1 VVKITTK
8 FFLFFPAIEL
18 LFCYINFSMAQFNS
32 HEIKIYL
39 KEIQKHMEIL
49 FIIGAAIVALVLLGV
64 LITTCYVKAIP
75 TEAVVVTGAFH
86 KEPKFV
92 TGRGVL
98 VLPFIQRADRLIMK
112 VLKLDV
118 KTPQTG
124 VKTAEG
130 VPLWIDSVVTVQ
142 VYNKNSTVTD
152 KELAESG
159 YKTREEFISSRQRAA
174 ITNFL
179 GTNEMDIN
187 NKVNDMLQGNLRE
200 IVAEMSVMDVLT
212 KRKEFA
218 ARVMENARPDL
229 AKVGLEVVTFNIQ
242 DVQDAVDGCGKKHGV
257 VEAIGT
263 QREMEIMRDAEQSK
277 AAAKRDIEIAR
288 AEAERE
294 AAEKRAVS
302 ETLISEAKTKQSLRE
317 SELKAQADKAAED
330 ARAAGLIRQQEQE
343 KLRREAEAEVQ
354 IAAETKE
361 IERAEKQA
369 EVEQRR
375 LDAEVRKR
383 ADAAKYQEQMKADA
397 QRYAQEQAAA
407 AAKKQRELEA
417 ESRLFEIAKES
428 ESKKIAAEAE
438 LEAAMK
444 RAQAIEAEGRAEAA
458 AIEAKGLA
466 EAQAIDKRAEAMQK
480 YGEAAKLEMMYNVL
494 PQVAQALASVLSGA
508 DNVTIYGADAAGNLM
523 SNMTQSMNQFMNA
536 MADGTGKEMDMNAL
550 AGAMLGSKL
559 ASGNKVVDAA
569 HVEE

>member
-1 VVKITTK
+1 
-8 FFLFFPAIEL
+8 
-18 LFCYINFSMAQFNS
+18 
-32 HEIKIYL
+32 
-39 KEIQKHMEIL
+39 MEFV
-49 FIIGAAIVALVLLGV
+49 FIIGGAIVAIILIGL

-75 TEAVVVTGAFH
+75 TEAVVVTGAGH
-86 KEPKFV
+86 REPKFV

-124 VKTAEG
+124 VKTLEG
-130 VPLWIDSVVTVQ
+130 VPLWIDSVVTIQ

-159 YKTREEFISSRQRAA
+159 YKTREEYIASRQRAA

-200 IVAEMSVMDVLT
+200 IVAEMTVMDVLT

-218 ARVMENARPDL
+218 ARVMDNARPDL

-242 DVQDAVDGCGKKHGV
+242 DVQDAVDGCGQKHGV

-277 AAAKRDIEIAR
+277 AAAARDIQIAR
-288 AEAERE
+288 AEADRI
-294 AAEKRAVS
+294 AAEKKAES
-302 ETLISEAKTKQSLRE
+302 ETLISEAKTKQALRE
-317 SELKAQADKAAED
+317 SELKAQADKAAAD
-330 ARAAGLIRQQEQE
+330 AKAAGLIREQEQE

-361 IERAEKQA
+361 IQRAEKQA
-369 EVEQRR
+369 EVEKRR
-375 LDAEVRKR
+375 LEADIR
-383 ADAAKYQEQMKADA
+383 AKADA
-397 QRYAQEQAAA
+397 EKYRQNQIADAKKYAEEQAAA
-407 AAKKQRELEA
+407 ADKKRRELDAEAKLFEVQREAEA
-417 ESRLFEIAKES
+417 QKA
-428 ESKKIAAEAE
+428 AAEAD
-438 LEAAMK
+438 LIVAMK
-444 RAQAIEAEGRAEAA
+444 KAEGIKAVGEAEAA

-466 EAQAIDKRAEAMQK
+466 DAMATEKRAEALQK
-480 YGEAAKLEMMYNVL
+480 YGDAAKLEMMYNVL
-494 PQVAQALASVLSGA
+494 PQVAQALASVLQGA
-508 DNVTIYGADAAGNLM
+508 DNVVVYGGGDAASNLM
-523 SNMTQSMNQFMNA
+523 SNMTQGLHQFMHA
-536 MADGTGKEMDMNAL
+536 MADGTGNKDIDMTAM

-559 ASGNKVVDAA
+559 ASSNKVVDAP
-569 HVEE
+569 VVKE